1 MISTFIKVR
10 FASNGSNAVLYWT
23 PFNMYNACVIMYLM
37 IRKAE
42 LKDMEKKGKKV
53 IVGLSGGVDSA
64 VSAALLKQQGYEVVG
79 ATMKLWDKEY
89 KDDTQRSAC
98 YGPGEKEDIEAAKKV
113 AEVLGIEHMVIDL
126 SKEYQKYVLDYFKE
140 EYLSGRTPNPCVM
153 CNQKIKFGYLVDKIV
168 EAGIKFDYFA
178 TGHYARVSFDEEKK
192 RFLLLRGK
200 DSKKDQSYFLY
211 RLSQEQLGRALFPL
225 GYFKKEEVKRMAM
238 EFGLKEF
245 AEKEES
251 QDFVEGG
258 DYSIIVGEKG
268 QRSGNIVDREGKIL
282 GKHKGLSNFTIGQRK
297 GLDIGGLSE
306 PYYVIDIDVCKN
318 AVVVGK
324 KEEAFSESFA
334 VKNINWIAF
343 EKLDDPIEAQTRT
356 RSSAELIDCKIIP
369 SGGKIM
375 VELAKPCFAVAK
387 GQSSVFYSGD
397 IVLGGGII
405 D

>member
-1 MISTFIKVR
+1 
-10 FASNGSNAVLYWT
+10 
-23 PFNMYNACVIMYLM
+23 
-37 IRKAE
+37 
-42 LKDMEKKGKKV
+42 MEKKGKKV

-79 ATMKLWDKEY
+79 ATMKLWNKEY
-89 KDDTQRSAC
+89 SDNAQKSAC
-98 YGPGEKEDIEAAKKV
+98 YGPGEKEDIEAAKK
-113 AEVLGIEHMVIDL
+113 AAKILGIEHMIVDV

-178 TGHYARVSFDEEKK
+178 TGHYARVSYDEKRK

-200 DSKKDQSYFLY
+200 DEKKDQSYFLY

-225 GYFKKEEVKRMAM
+225 GSFKKDEVRKMAM

-258 DYSIIVGEKG
+258 DYSIIVGERKP
-268 QRSGNIVDREGKIL
+268 GNIVDKGGKVL
-282 GKHKGLSNFTIGQRK
+282 GKHKGFSNFTIGQRR

-306 PYYVIDIDVCKN
+306 PYYVIDIDACKN
-318 AVVVGK
+318 NIVVGK
-324 KEEAFSESFA
+324 KEEAFSDSFV

-343 EKLDDPIEAQTRT
+343 EKIDSPIEAQVRT
-356 RSSAELIDCKIIP
+356 RSSADLIDCKIVP
-369 SGGKIM
+369 SDGKIT
-375 VELAKPCFAVAK
+375 VEPVKPCFAVAK
-387 GQSSVFYSGD
+387 GQSAVFYSND

-405 D
+405 E